1 MKYLVIGLGNLGRAI
16 AKDLTRVGNE
26 VIGVDMNLH
35 RVDMLK
41 NDIAGAVALD
51 STDKEALSTLP
62 LSEMDAEILLEID
75 VLDGLPDKSGRC
87 LDLIE
92 MFRVG
97 YFIPM
102 PEQAA

>member
-1 MKYLVIGLGNLGRAI
+1 
-16 AKDLTRVGNE
+16 
-26 VIGVDMNLH
+26 
-35 RVDMLK
+35 
-41 NDIAGAVALD
+41 
-51 STDKEALSTLP
+51 
-62 LSEMDAEILLEID
+62 MDAEILLEID

-102 PEQAA
+102 PEQACLKSLGGVHRRETFSGVIISLTPIARITVSWIEEIARTISLPASQTLQ